1 MLNNPENKAYT
12 LILLGIVYLL
22 YLVTSCSSDNTKK
35 IDDEILITKISY
47 DSLIVHKSKKLPI
60 DNYNIIVLN
69 NLKDECL
76 FSQNSKTIIKDSIIY
91 ILDRGRNKKLVKY
104 DLKGNALSKIGELG
118 QGPKEYMNITD
129 FDVAENGDIYI
140 LDAMQNI
147 VLTFNNRGEFV
158 DRHLVPHDIFAIRRL
173 NDGGFLL
180 GVYPWD
186 RHGSKYN
193 VIKVNPNFEEIG
205 GILPM
210 NTKYDSNYLFRFPEI
225 GKSDSGY
232 SFNYEIDNNITILN
246 SEGDICAIYSL
257 DFGKF
262 NVLDNDKDNVEDN
275 ANINNSR
282 FIVGATYYDNNNL
295 WLNIHNRQDFCWIKI
310 DLIKNEALYVPVES
324 SQQFVGFHNGY
335 PIITSNDIDNC
346 PIEISDSIKNLVET
360 QEHHFIAIHE

>member
-12 LILLGIVYLL
+12 LILFGIVYLL

-147 VLTFNNRGEFV
+147 VLTLV
-158 DRHLVPHDIFAIRRL
+158 D
-173 NDGGFLL
+173 
-180 GVYPWD
+180 
-186 RHGSKYN
+186 
-193 VIKVNPNFEEIG
+193 
-205 GILPM
+205 
-210 NTKYDSNYLFRFPEI
+210 
-225 GKSDSGY
+225 
-232 SFNYEIDNNITILN
+232 
-246 SEGDICAIYSL
+246 
-257 DFGKF
+257 
-262 NVLDNDKDNVEDN
+262 DKN
-275 ANINNSR
+275 
-282 FIVGATYYDNNNL
+282 
-295 WLNIHNRQDFCWIKI
+295 
-310 DLIKNEALYVPVES
+310 
-324 SQQFVGFHNGY
+324 
-335 PIITSNDIDNC
+335 
-346 PIEISDSIKNLVET
+346 
-360 QEHHFIAIHE
+360 